1 MSPTLLA
8 MLSYLSKIA
17 KKKKSCPLVCS
28 WCNGIS
34 YIKYGT
40 YHRYA
45 FLSDELITIQ
55 RYYCKHDNCRRT
67 FSILPHPFLRIT
79 RYSICLFRII
89 VSLCEQELPI
99 DRIARMHKISW
110 GAAARAIA
118 KAKAILAWI
127 QEEAKAEPSWAPT
140 PCGNPT
146 RHWNHFIRMFAAK
159 FYPKR
164 YGFSAPTEHV
174 YIK

>member
-17 KKKKSCPLVCS
+17 KEKQSCPVVCS
-28 WCNGIS
+28 WCNGS
-34 YIKYGT
+34 SHIKYGT

-45 FLSDELITIQ
+45 FVSDELITIQ

-79 RYSICLFRII
+79 RYSICLFQII
-89 VSLCEQELPI
+89 LSLCEQELPI
-99 DRIARMHKISW
+99 DRIAKMHKISW
-110 GAAARAIA
+110 GAAMRAIT

-127 QEEAKAEPSWAPT
+127 REEAKAEPSWAPS
-140 PCGNPT
+140 PCRNPA
-146 RHWNHFIRMFAAK
+146 RHWSHFTRMFAAK